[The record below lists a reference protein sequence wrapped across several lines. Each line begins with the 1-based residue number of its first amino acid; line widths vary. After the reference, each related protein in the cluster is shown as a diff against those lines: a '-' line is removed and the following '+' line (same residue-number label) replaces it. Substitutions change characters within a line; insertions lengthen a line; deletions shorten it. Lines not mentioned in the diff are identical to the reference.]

1 MSAAKLERRIE
12 ALEKLYSTPSDH
24 EGRYRL
30 TEERKA
36 AIRLRLQSVIEVEER
51 KGTPKPSD
59 EEIAR
64 GTQELRRALRE
75 RAGL

>member
-1 MSAAKLERRIE
+1 MSAAKLERRTE
-12 ALEKLYSTPSDH
+12 ALEKLYSTPEAQEERH
-24 EGRYRL
+24 RL
-30 TEERKA
+30 TEEKRA
-36 AIRLRLQSVIEVEER
+36 ALLERLQRVIDREER